1 MGWGFTTNEVG
12 AVRLLGVLTRG
23 MGKCRD
29 GEMYAAPSETR
40 EVDADRTS
48 RIHKGANIAAPVRGI
63 LGCEVAAAAAAAT
76 PREEDREHLW
86 LSVELLTF
94 TAAVGSSNVA
104 LGWVC
109 LGVLPGTLQ
118 LEERDTVMEAGLLEA
133 AARVVKCSKLINLQ

>member
-23 MGKCRD
+23 IGKCRD
-29 GEMYAAPSETR
+29 GEMYAAPSETG
-40 EVDADRTS
+40 ELDADRTS
-48 RIHKGANIAAPVRGI
+48 RIHKGANIAAPVRAI
-63 LGCEVAAAAAAAT
+63 LGCEDAAAT

-94 TAAVGSSNVA
+94 TAALGSSNVA

-109 LGVLPGTLQ
+109 MGVLPGTLQ